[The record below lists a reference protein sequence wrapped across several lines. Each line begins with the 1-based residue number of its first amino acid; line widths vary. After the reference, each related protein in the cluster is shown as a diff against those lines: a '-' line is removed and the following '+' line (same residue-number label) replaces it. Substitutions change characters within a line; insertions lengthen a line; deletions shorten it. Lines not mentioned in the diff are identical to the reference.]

1 MSEINEQDISG
12 LTFVVTAGGGKVADL
27 LEDEFY
33 PAKLVKILK
42 KDSTNPKYPDPQ
54 LNFMFELKGEEFKY
68 TYNEKEQQRVVYGNT
83 SLIFSCNT
91 SKPSKL
97 YTWYSKLSGT
107 SLVADEKITG
117 KDLQALIGTD
127 VAITVKPYKGKDKQ
141 GNEVTK
147 YSVEKVKAVNQ
158 GTVATGTGTITQKA
172 TPVAAKTVSK
182 PVVSPIAKSK
192 NPGGIT
198 EPEDIP
204 TDGIGVSNEKE
215 VEDDL
220 FKDVF

>member
-1 MSEINEQDISG
+1 MSDINEQDISG
-12 LTFVVTAGGGKVADL
+12 LTFVVTAGGGKVVDL

-33 PAKLVKILK
+33 PAKLVKIAK

-54 LNFMFELKGEEFKY
+54 LNWMFELSGEEFKY
-68 TYNEKEQQRVVYGNT
+68 TYDEKEQQRVVYGNT

-107 SLVADEKITG
+107 SLGADERITG

-127 VAITVKPYKGKDKQ
+127 VAITVKPYKGKDKK

-147 YSVEKVKAVNQ
+147 YSVEKVKLVNH
-158 GTVATGTGTITQKA
+158 GIVAEGTGTIAQKS

-182 PVVSPIAKSK
+182 PIASTTK

-204 TDGIGVSNEKE
+204 TDDIGVSNGKE